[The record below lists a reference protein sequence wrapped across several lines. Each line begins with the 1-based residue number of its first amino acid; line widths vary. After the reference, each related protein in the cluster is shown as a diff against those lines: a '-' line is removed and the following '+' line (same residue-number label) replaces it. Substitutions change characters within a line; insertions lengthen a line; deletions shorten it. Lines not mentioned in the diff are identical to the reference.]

1 MPMLDRDVEVFV
13 LNIGDTENRFG
24 PEWLAEVQ
32 VHLDAVASGD
42 GPRAPVTT
50 AAGKNFSGATSS
62 TCITCSSGCS
72 RCRPQRSRRCDD
84 DRAALAGPTRWAPGS
99 WTRSRT
105 RTTC

>member
-42 GPRAPVTT
+42 GPRALVTT

-62 TCITCSSGCS
+62 TCIT
-72 RCRPQRSRRCDD
+72 
-84 DRAALAGPTRWAPGS
+84 W
-99 WTRSRT
+99 
-105 RTTC
+105 TTC